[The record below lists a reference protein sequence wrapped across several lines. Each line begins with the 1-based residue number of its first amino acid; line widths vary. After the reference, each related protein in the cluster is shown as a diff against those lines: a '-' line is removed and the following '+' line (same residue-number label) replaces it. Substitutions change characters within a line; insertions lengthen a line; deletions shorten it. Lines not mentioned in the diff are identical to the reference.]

1 MALTPGTRVGP
12 YEITGVI
19 GAGGMGEVYRAL
31 DARLRRDVAL
41 KFLLGSDRVA
51 GSLLREARA
60 ASALNHPNICQV
72 YDVGESEHGEWIA
85 MELVP
90 GARLDRSIPP
100 GGLPPEVLIRFADQI
115 AAGLAHAHAR
125 GIIHRDLKTAN
136 CALGAEG
143 EVKVLDF
150 GLATRSLT
158 QLGLDVTQSLSDD
171 SASLVGTPAYMAPE
185 IIRGQRAD
193 ERSDLWALGVI
204 MYELATGRRPFAGA
218 TSHEVTSSVLT
229 DPLGPL
235 PASLPESLR
244 AIVTRL
250 LEKDSTRRYQSA
262 DEVRTALDIGRVG
275 TQSAAKSSAAFAIGR
290 RGALV
295 GIGLVVLATI
305 GWWWAG
311 RERPLQVSDVQ
322 LLSTF
327 DGSHSAP
334 AISPAGD
341 LVAFITP
348 DANRVPQ
355 VWIKNLKEGP
365 PIAVTSGPVPAE
377 RPRWHPDGGTVV
389 FARRGQG
396 LWMVPSLG
404 GTPTRIVDRG
414 VNPNFSRNG
423 QRMTWETPEGIW
435 VAAADGSG
443 ARAVDGVPPRYYSV
457 ARSPALSPDGTSIAF
472 FHAEIGPNGDFWVIP
487 SDGGEAR
494 RLTHDVREGGTP
506 VWTADGTRIVF
517 SSARAGSRTL
527 WQIRAG
533 GGEPEP
539 LTTGAGED
547 DAPDLSADGTRL
559 IFTNVRNSWR
569 LMVATP
575 SGGER
580 TLLEKR
586 SELLF
591 PTFSPDGS
599 RIAFFGRAERAVAI
613 FTIAKD
619 GSDLRQL
626 TGGTELNH
634 QPRWSHDGNE
644 VWFYQVRPE
653 LGLRRAPALG
663 GPSVQVLPWEWQTH
677 NSAEFDR
684 TGRRI
689 VYLRRNA
696 LGSRSPQHERTVIH
710 DVASGRE
717 IELPTPA
724 LNRPRFSHEGGAI
737 AGTRSDG
744 TVGVCSVDGSGCR
757 IVTRGQYPV
766 AWSPDDTR
774 LYFLRAAAT
783 GSTQEVWSV
792 SLDGGDER
800 KERDIGSHRTIDRFF
815 DVSITGEIVFAP
827 VTEGR
832 RELWTARLR

>member
-1 MALTPGTRVGP
+1 
-12 YEITGVI
+12 
-19 GAGGMGEVYRAL
+19 MGEVYRAR

-41 KFLLGSDRVA
+41 KFLLGSDGVA
-51 GSLLREARA
+51 GGLLREAQA
-60 ASALNHPNICQV
+60 ASALNHPNICHI

-85 MELVP
+85 MEFVP
-90 GARLDRSIPP
+90 GERLDRTIPP
-100 GGLPPEVLIRFADQI
+100 GGLAPEAVIRFADQI

-158 QLGLDVTQSLSDD
+158 QLGLEVTQTLSHD

-204 MYELATGRRPFAGA
+204 MYELATGRRPFAGS
-218 TSHEVTSSVLT
+218 TGYEVTASVLT
-229 DPLGPL
+229 DPLEPL

-250 LEKDSTRRYQSA
+250 LEKDSSRRYQSA
-262 DEVRTALDIGRVG
+262 DEVRTALEIGRVG
-275 TQSAAKSSAAFAIGR
+275 TQAAVKPSAPLAIGR

-295 GIGLVVLATI
+295 GTGLVVLAAL
-305 GWWWAG
+305 GWWWWAG
-311 RERPLQVSDVQ
+311 RERPLQVSDVE

-341 LVAFITP
+341 LVAFIAP

-355 VWIKNLKEGP
+355 VWIKNLKAGP

-377 RPRWHPDGGTVV
+377 RPRWHPDSGTVV

-396 LWMVPSLG
+396 LWTVPSLG
-404 GTPTRIVDRG
+404 GTPTRIVERG
-414 VNPNFSRNG
+414 INPNFSRNG

-435 VAAADGSG
+435 VAAADGSS
-443 ARAVDGVPPRYYSV
+443 ARAVQGVPPRYYSV

-487 SDGGEAR
+487 ADGGEAR
-494 RLTHDVREGGTP
+494 RLTHDVREGSAP

-527 WQIRAG
+527 WQIRVG

-547 DAPDLSADGTRL
+547 DAPDLSADGARL

-591 PTFSPDGS
+591 PTFSPDAS

-626 TGGTELNH
+626 TGGIELNH
-634 QPRWSHDGNE
+634 QPRWSHDGND

-653 LGLRRAPALG
+653 QGLRRAPALG
-663 GPSVQVLPWEWQTH
+663 GPSQQVLPWEWQTH
-677 NSAEFDR
+677 NSAQFDR
-684 TGRRI
+684 TGQRI

-696 LGSRSPQHERTVIH
+696 LGSRSPQPERTVVH

-717 IELPTPA
+717 IELPAPA
-724 LNRPRFSHEGGAI
+724 LGGPRFSHDGGTI
-737 AGTRSDG
+737 AGTRNDG
-744 TVGVCSVDGSGCR
+744 TVGICSVDGSGCR
-757 IVTRGQYPV
+757 TVARGQYPV

-783 GSTQEVWSV
+783 GGNQEVWSAT
-792 SLDGGDER
+792 LDGQDER
-800 KERDIGSHRTIDRFF
+800 KERDIGSHRSIDRFF

-827 VTEGR
+827 ITEGR